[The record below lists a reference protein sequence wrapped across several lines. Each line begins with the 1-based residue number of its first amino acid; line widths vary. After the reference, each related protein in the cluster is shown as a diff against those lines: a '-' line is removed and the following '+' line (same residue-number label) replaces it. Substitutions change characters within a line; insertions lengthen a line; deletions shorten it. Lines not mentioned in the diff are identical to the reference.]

1 MAEAGTAMN
10 KPHWTSQ
17 INLGNIITLVVVMSG
32 LAFGYGQLNNK
43 IEQMEVFRSER
54 TRQTDAKFAEQSALL
69 RDIPNMSYRI
79 AANEEALKATNA
91 RVEASI
97 SNISL
102 RLAEI
107 NQALGSIDTK
117 VAVLTQRLEN
127 ADGRRASLRVTGP
140 PD

>member
-10 KPHWTSQ
+10 KPNWTSQ
-17 INLGNIITLVVVMSG
+17 INLGNIITLIVMLVG
-32 LAFGYGQLNNK
+32 GAIAWGNMTTK
-43 IEQMEVFRSER
+43 IDSLDSYRIERS
-54 TRQTDAKFAEQSALL
+54 RQTDAKFAEQSALL

-127 ADGRRASLRVTGP
+127 EDGRRASLRPGP